1 MMAAR
6 SINWSTVMED
16 FYIRT
21 LPAESVMVDEH
32 GGAIWMTISIQRGRA
47 STVLT
52 KEQVKELIAALQ
64 QAVA

>member
-1 MMAAR
+1 
-6 SINWSTVMED
+6 MED

-21 LPAESVMVDEH
+21 LPAEAVLVDEH
-32 GGAIWMTISIQRGRA
+32 DGAIWMTISIQRGRA

-52 KEQVKELIAALQ
+52 KEQAQELIAALQ